1 MSLIATSAGRE
12 IQLAQ
17 LNVSECED
25 VTNYGADPTG
35 VADSTTAFDDARIA
49 AGNGGAVCV
58 PVGTYLVDPDAFDWG
73 GRLWIGERAHATVF
87 SEIQARIDGTSLC
100 GATAPLQLANLVF
113 TSGGNTVTNA
123 IFIDGADD
131 SVLFNTNGNGCTNG
145 IRVASAVRVTL
156 ISCGAS
162 GNSIGHLYEEA
173 ELRGY
178 HITGNTNTTRGIDI
192 VGTGDDTDDQ
202 FVGLYGVS
210 ASTNTGAE
218 QLRVSG
224 ARAGELVGLYSEGGG
239 DGLLV
244 TGGTRNFN
252 FGALRFTGGGA
263 PTVAIRVVDS
273 SQNTFVQVGASGAPS
288 SEYARARV
296 EGTSEL
302 NEFYAMHFGS
312 GVTST
317 PMTIEFY
324 DGVGSYECIADN
336 GVNFKGDTA
345 PTRGNW
351 IQGQMVFNNSP
362 TAASTLLWR
371 CLVSGAP
378 GTWEAVS

>member
-1 MSLIATSAGRE
+1 MSLIAPSAGRQ

-17 LNVSECED
+17 LTVGECED
-25 VTNYGADPTG
+25 VTSYGADPTG
-35 VADSTTAFDDARIA
+35 VADSTAAFDDARVA
-49 AGNGGAVCV
+49 AGNGGAICV
-58 PVGTYLVDPDAFDWG
+58 PVGIYLVDPDAFDWG
-73 GRLWIGERAHATVF
+73 SRLWIGERAHATVF
-87 SEIQARIDGTSLC
+87 TQIQARIDGTSLC
-100 GATAPLQLANLVF
+100 RAATPVQLSNLVF
-113 TSGGNTVTNA
+113 VSGGNTVTNSV
-123 IFIDGADD
+123 FIDGADD
-131 SVLFNTNGNGCTNG
+131 SILFNVNGNGCTNG
-145 IRVASAVRVTL
+145 IRVSSAVRVTL
-156 ISCGAS
+156 ISCGAT

-178 HITGNTNTTRGIDI
+178 HITGNSNTTRGIDI

-224 ARAGELVGLYSEGGG
+224 ARSGELMGLYSEGGG
-239 DGLLV
+239 DGLLIDND
-244 TGGTRNFN
+244 TRNFN
-252 FGALRFTGGGA
+252 FAALRFTGGAA
-263 PTVAIRVVDS
+263 PTVAIRIS
-273 SQNTFVQVGASGAPS
+273 EGSQNTFVQVGASGAPS
-288 SEYARARV
+288 SEYARVRV
-296 EGTSEL
+296 EGGSNL

-312 GVTST
+312 GVTSS
-317 PMTIEFY
+317 PMAIEFY

-351 IQGQMVFNNSP
+351 LQGQIVFNNAPS
-362 TAASTLLWR
+362 AASTLLWR
-371 CLVSGAP
+371 CLVDGSP